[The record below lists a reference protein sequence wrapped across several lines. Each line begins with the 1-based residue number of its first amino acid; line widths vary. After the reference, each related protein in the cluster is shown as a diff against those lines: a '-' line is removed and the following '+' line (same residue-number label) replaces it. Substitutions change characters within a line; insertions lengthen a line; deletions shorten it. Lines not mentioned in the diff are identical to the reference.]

1 MLSATP
7 TAGKHNNL
15 VFQLNLQTNYKNQV
29 FGGHAYVYLADLAD
43 LFSKSNRT
51 INTIVIQITLVTE
64 QRSYFTYIPQKNLKL
79 NIFFSF
85 NNL

>member
-7 TAGKHNNL
+7 TAGKPNNF
-15 VFQLNLQTNYKNQV
+15 VFQLTLQTNYKNHV
-29 FGGHAYVYLADLAD
+29 FGGHAYTYLGDLAH

-64 QRSYFTYIPQKNLKL
+64 QRSYFTYIP
-79 NIFFSF
+79 
-85 NNL
+85 